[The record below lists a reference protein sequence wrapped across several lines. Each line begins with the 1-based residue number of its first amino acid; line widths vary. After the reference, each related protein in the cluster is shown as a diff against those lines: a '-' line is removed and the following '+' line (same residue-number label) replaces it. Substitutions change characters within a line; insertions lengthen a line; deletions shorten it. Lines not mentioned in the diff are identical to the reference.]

1 MGRLDAVRP
10 ATRPKMHGRM
20 LLAGPSGS
28 GKTWTALSVASVLA
42 AAEPD
47 GQILLVDTERESALT
62 YADSFQFAHL
72 PWRPPYDPTELVDV
86 LGSVTGYAVIVVDS
100 LTHFWRGE
108 GGTLEIADGKIGGW
122 KNARP
127 VQERLV
133 QAILGVPAHVILC
146 VRSKQGYLVEH
157 GGTKVTKVGME
168 PIQDDTLMYEVNVA
182 AELDMEHRLTVT
194 KSRTPAVPVGRMY
207 PAGHERKAADD
218 YASWLAGGV
227 PPANAADVEALV
239 ARFAFI
245 ADEEARKTT
254 KQMFV
259 ELFGMPQSL
268 TADMVGEATAWLE
281 ERVRST
287 DPDTVEPTPIE
298 RKRST
303 KKSDAHPEGVSA

>member
-10 ATRPKMHGRM
+10 AARPKMHGRM

-28 GKTWTALSVASVLA
+28 GKTWTALSVAKVLADSEGGASVLL
-42 AAEPD
+42 
-47 GQILLVDTERESALT
+47 IDTERESALT
-62 YADSFQFAHL
+62 YADSFEFAHL

-86 LGSVTGYAVIVVDS
+86 LAALAGYAVVIVDS

-133 QAILGVPAHVILC
+133 QSILAVPAHIILC
-146 VRSKQGYLVEH
+146 VRSKQGYLIEQ

-227 PPANAADVEALV
+227 PPAAAADVEALV
-239 ARFAFI
+239 AMFALI
-245 ADEEARKTT
+245 GDEAERVRT
-254 KQMFV
+254 KQLFV

-268 TADMVGEATAWLE
+268 TAATVGEASAWLT
-281 ERVRST
+281 ERLGSAA
-287 DPDTVEPTPIE
+287 TPID
-298 RKRST
+298 RKKRAA
-303 KKSDAHPEGVSA
+303 KKGEPQSEDVSA

>member
-1 MGRLDAVRP
+1 MGRLDAVRR
-10 ATRPKMHGRM
+10 AARPKMHGRM

-42 AAEPD
+42 AAD
-47 GQILLVDTERESALT
+47 DAGSILLIDTERESALT
-62 YADSFQFAHL
+62 YADSFEFAHL

-86 LGSVTGYAVIVVDS
+86 LASVTGYAVIVVDS

-146 VRSKQGYLVEH
+146 VRSKQGYLVEQ

-227 PPANAADVEALV
+227 PPAAAGDVEALV
-239 ARFAFI
+239 GMFASI
-245 ADEEARKTT
+245 ADEDERKTT
-254 KQMFV
+254 KQLFV

-268 TADMVGEATAWLE
+268 TAPAVAEATGWLTA
-281 ERVRST
+281 RLAPA
-287 DPDTVEPTPIE
+287 DVEPTPIE
-298 RKRST
+298 RKRT
-303 KKSDAHPEGVSA
+303 AKKSDAQPEAEEVPA